1 MSSKSIHVFANGKIL
16 FCLWLNSILFSTYL
30 ATNHIF
36 FIHSSV
42 DENLS
47 CFHVLVIVNS
57 AAVSIGILL
66 GLLCYYFFVIISL
79 SSPISLAIPG
89 SFLLV
94 HLLLRSCYSTELCPV
109 PSLSYLTVYFFPFYN
124 YGIIFHN
131 ICGSLTTPPSLS
143 MVQILLLRSQIYIF
157 NCPQDYPRSISNLT
171 CPKLDWLFPKKN
183 WYCSPITYYLYQ

>member
-30 ATNHIF
+30 VTNHIF

-47 CFHVLVIVNS
+47 CFHILVIVNS

-131 ICGSLTTPPSLS
+131 ICGSLTTPPIFIYGSDLTLEISDLYIQLPPGLS
-143 MVQILLLRSQIYIF
+143 QKYFKLNMPQIGLI
-157 NCPQDYPRSISNLT
+157 IS
-171 CPKLDWLFPKKN
+171 
-183 WYCSPITYYLYQ
+183 